1 MRQMGVGGFNVIERA
16 GICLWMKERYSQFIL
31 ERVIHSQD
39 LVGKSCLVLDETFF
53 LTWRSQIGLTMPV
66 ILLTPKEKFDINQSN
81 VTVVYIA
88 SGAKIAERKIEN
100 WLDSLESSKATD
112 LISRRGDVFKLT
124 SREIEVLELLHQ
136 GATNE
141 KIACAMNIKVPTV
154 KTYLSRIYQRLG
166 VSNRAHAVALY
177 KLHQL

>member
-1 MRQMGVGGFNVIERA
+1 MHHMGVGGFNVIERA
-16 GICLWMKERYSQFIL
+16 GICLWMKERYPQFNL
-31 ERVIHSQD
+31 ERVVHSQD
-39 LVGKSCLVLDETFF
+39 LVGKSCLVLDEKFF
-53 LTWRSQIGLTMPV
+53 LTWRSQIGLTTPI
-66 ILLTPKEKFDINQSN
+66 ILLSPKDKFDANQPN
-81 VTVVYIA
+81 LTVVYIA

-100 WLDSLESSKATD
+100 WIDSLEFSKT
-112 LISRRGDVFKLT
+112 GDFSGKGEALKLT